1 MFKSAVKSI
10 CMSAMLVLALFLL
23 AWPAAAREIV
33 DMTGRRVTVADKISK
48 VYVMSQ
54 ANLIYTLDPGLLC
67 GLAYPLREDEK
78 AMLDPRL
85 QQLPVLGTFTGVGR
99 KANPEVLMAVKPD
112 LIILPMLNPADDDA
126 VTQANIERVL
136 RQSGIPYVYIISRD
150 LPDYP
155 GAYEFLGALLGYEE
169 RAAVLADYIRAALAQ
184 AEAVVATVPPGQ
196 RPKVYYAEQLD
207 GLSTENA
214 ESFHTSLLKMV
225 GDVNVHRHKS
235 GQTVDVKGYEK
246 LTLEDLMAYN
256 PDFILAYE
264 PSFYLQVY
272 QNPGWKHIK
281 AVRDKNVLWIPRGPH
296 NWFDRP
302 PSYMRVL
309 GLKWLMAHLYPQH
322 YQVNIE
328 AEAIEFYKLFL
339 FCEVTPE
346 QVRQIINPFEF

>member
-1 MFKSAVKSI
+1 MSKSAVKSI
-10 CMSAMLVLALFLL
+10 CLLVMLVLALLL
-23 AWPAAAREIV
+23 AAMPAMSREII
-33 DMTGRRVTVADKISK
+33 DMSGRTVTVADKITK

-78 AMLDPRL
+78 AMLDQRL
-85 QQLPVLGTFTGVGR
+85 QQLPVLGTLTGVGQ
-99 KANPEVLMAVKPD
+99 KANPEMLMAVKPD
-112 LIILPMLNPADDDA
+112 LIVLPILNPGDDDA
-126 VTQANIERVL
+126 VTQAQMESVL
-136 RQSGIPYVYIISRD
+136 RKTGIPYVYIISRD

-155 GAYEFLGALLGYEE
+155 AAYEFLGALLGYEE

-184 AEAVVATVPPGQ
+184 AEAVLALVPPEK

-214 ESFHTSLLKMV
+214 ESFHVSLLKMA
-225 GDVNVHRHKS
+225 GDVNVHRQKS
-235 GQTVDVKGYEK
+235 GQPMDVKGYEK

-264 PSFYLQVY
+264 PTFYAQVY

-309 GLKWLMAHLYPQH
+309 GLKWLMAHLYPAH
-322 YQVNIE
+322 YQIDIE

-339 FCEVTPE
+339 FYEPTPA
-346 QVRQIINPFEF
+346 QVRQIINPFEL